1 MLVDDNAINR
11 KVGSKILKRIGYR
24 PDISNSGQEAIE
36 ACQKQPYDLVLMD
49 IEMPD
54 MNGITAT
61 EKIRE
66 LLPDENMPYFVAL
79 TANAMESD
87 RKTYLAS
94 GMDGYLS
101 KPINMSALMEALDDA
116 SEHRS
121 SLEKSKTW
129 VSSESMSIQFQ

>member
-1 MLVDDNAINR
+1 
-11 KVGSKILKRIGYR
+11 
-24 PDISNSGQEAIE
+24 
-36 ACQKQPYDLVLMD
+36 
-49 IEMPD
+49 MPD

-66 LLPDENMPYFVAL
+66 LLPDDSMPYFVAL

-101 KPINMSALMEALDDA
+101 KPIDMSA
-116 SEHRS
+116 
-121 SLEKSKTW
+121 
-129 VSSESMSIQFQ
+129 SI